1 MRAGRVAIVALVWAL
16 CVPTGLLR
24 AQLPTIPREVREAAK
39 PTTLEGEWMLFEG
52 GATHSFDT
60 ISEDDASWQ
69 TQLRWRTKEGKMLT
83 ITRIQSSCG
92 CLVAKWD
99 KRLGVNASEGVIDV
113 TYYPKGHAGKVN
125 QRLFVYTSLSDEKP
139 TAIITIVGRVAPS
152 LDRSGDYPH
161 TIGALGLRQS
171 SVVMP
176 EKGGEAR
183 IAVMNCG
190 TTPLRITHDKRL
202 STPNLTAHTEPE
214 VLEGGAEGDLV
225 INYDPSVSEGLML
238 HLGGVNIPP
247 RERKIDVTIEK

>member
-1 MRAGRVAIVALVWAL
+1 MRVGRVAIVALVWAM
-16 CVPTGLLR
+16 CVPTSLLR
-24 AQLPTIPREVREAAK
+24 AQLPTIPREVREAAM

-52 GATHSFDT
+52 GVTHSFDT

-69 TQLRWRTKEGKMLT
+69 TKLHWKSKDGKRLT

-99 KRLGVNASEGVIDV
+99 KRLGVNVSQGEIDV
-113 TYYPKGHAGKVN
+113 IYYPKGHAGKVN

-139 TAIITIVGRVAPS
+139 TAIVTIVGKVSPS

-161 TIGALGLRQS
+161 SIGSLGLRQRS
-171 SVVMP
+171 AVVP
-176 EKGGEAR
+176 ERGGEAR

-190 TTPLRITHDKRL
+190 STPLRITHDKRI

-225 INYDPSVSEGLML
+225 ICYDADVSEGLML
-238 HLGGVNIPP
+238 HLAGVNIPP